1 MIHWGS
7 SSAKKAGRREGGDSV
22 PARAEPLTGNP
33 DDRVREGQGHDRR
46 EHLKPVP
53 EKCITK
59 VGEDLANEIYAKID
73 KGHASIAGK

>member
-1 MIHWGS
+1 MG
-7 SSAKKAGRREGGDSV
+7 K
-22 PARAEPLTGNP
+22 P